1 MQGTAAQRTVVYTFA
16 METPHKVIAL
26 ALVLAGCFTLHAEPP
41 SPPPTRAE
49 IEDAMGLRS
58 EGDVV
63 RGQRDATGFVV
74 TADQAEDV
82 ISTAIRLEQD
92 AIEKRDQVL
101 GLSPEKGFIGGVCPH
116 DDHLY
121 AARAY
126 VHLTERI
133 TAPRVVL
140 IGVFHAARL
149 WDLEDVVVFDEF
161 EHWHG
166 PWGPVRVDPLR
177 EDLIAGLGEAS
188 FVVDNAMHCREHSLE
203 AIVPFLQR
211 RNHEVSIIPILV
223 PYASWDRLSGLANE
237 LSTVLADVMDK
248 NQWQL
253 GRDLAI
259 VVSSDAVHYGPDFD
273 HAPFGTDA
281 ASYQDAVDRDEQL
294 ARNHLAGTLE
304 AEKLAKFEYTL
315 VDREDVRS
323 YKLPWCGRFSIPF
336 GLELL
341 RDLAAKT
348 GLPAPEGHFLRYAT
362 SLSEPQ
368 LPVSPE
374 TLDTGLGT
382 TAPSNLHHW
391 VGYATIGF
399 TVPVE

>member
-1 MQGTAAQRTVVYTFA
+1 MN
-16 METPHKVIAL
+16 TPIFIAV
-26 ALVLAGCFTLHAEPP
+26 AVLAFIGASVIQAEPA
-41 SPPPTRAE
+41 SPPPTRAG
-49 IEDAMGLRS
+49 IEAEMGLRS
-58 EGDVV
+58 EGDLV
-63 RGQRDATGFVV
+63 RGQRDTIGFVV
-74 TADQAEDV
+74 TAEQAEDV
-82 ISTAIRLEQD
+82 VATAIGLEQE
-92 AIEKRDQVL
+92 AILQRDTAL
-101 GLSPEKGFIGGVCPH
+101 GLSPQHGYIGGVCPH

-149 WDLEDVVVFDEF
+149 WDLEDVLVFDSF
-161 EHWHG
+161 EDWHG
-166 PWGPVRVDPLR
+166 PWEPVAVDPMR
-177 EDLIAGLGEAS
+177 EEILSGLDRGS

-211 RNHEVSIIPILV
+211 RNPEVTILPILV
-223 PYASWDRLSGLANE
+223 PYASWDRLSELADE
-237 LSTVLADVMDK
+237 LSTVLAGVMREHG
-248 NQWQL
+248 WQL
-253 GRDLAI
+253 GRDLAV

-281 ASYQDAVDRDEQL
+281 AGYQQAVDRDEGL
-294 ARNHLAGTLE
+294 AKKYLAGPLD
-304 AEKLAKFEYTL
+304 AAKLAQFEYTL
-315 VDREDVRS
+315 VDPNNVRT
-323 YKLPWCGRFSIPF
+323 YTLPWCGRFSIPF

-348 GLPAPEGHFLRYAT
+348 GLETPEGHFLRYAT

-368 LPVSPE
+368 LPVSQA
-374 TLDTGLGT
+374 TLDAGLGT

-391 VGYATIGF
+391 VGYATVGF
-399 TVPVE
+399 TSKVRR